1 MLIPERMVRSMDR
14 ILHVSQDRIHPPEV
28 RVLTAFGPAAFVP
41 GSRSRDPCEGRKG
54 PRPNGKNGLVLVV
67 VAAAAQAF
75 AYEEAAEDLNRQVD
89 LL

>member
-1 MLIPERMVRSMDR
+1 M
-14 ILHVSQDRIHPPEV
+14 
-28 RVLTAFGPAAFVP
+28 
-41 GSRSRDPCEGRKG
+41 
-54 PRPNGKNGLVLVV
+54 GKIGLVLVV